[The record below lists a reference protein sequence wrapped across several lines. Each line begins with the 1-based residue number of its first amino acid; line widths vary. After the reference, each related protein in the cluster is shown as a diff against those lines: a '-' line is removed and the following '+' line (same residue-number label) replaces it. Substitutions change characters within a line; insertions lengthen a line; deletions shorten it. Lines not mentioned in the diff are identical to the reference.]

1 MTTFDEREKAFE
13 AGFAHQQEAEF
24 KAEARR
30 DRLLGLWAG
39 ELLGLSG
46 DALQNY
52 ALAVMRADL
61 REPGDEDV
69 YEKIVADFAEK
80 GVDIMPS
87 DVRAKMDA
95 LLVAV
100 RTELHDKG

>member
-1 MTTFDEREKAFE
+1 MTTFDERERAFE
-13 AGFAHQQEAEF
+13 AGFAHQQDAEF

-39 ELLGLSG
+39 EKLGLSG

-52 ALAVMRADL
+52 MLSVMRADL
-61 REPGDEDV
+61 REPGDTDV

-80 GVDIMPS
+80 DVKVMPS
-87 DVRAKMDA
+87 EVRAKMDA
-95 LLVAV
+95 LLASV
-100 RTELHDKG
+100 RRELHDKG

>member
-13 AGFAHQQEAEF
+13 AGFAHQQDEEF
-24 KAEARR
+24 RAAARR

-39 ELLGLSG
+39 EKLGLSG
-46 DALQNY
+46 DALQDY
-52 ALAVMRADL
+52 MLSVMRSDL
-61 REPGDEDV
+61 REPGDGDV
-69 YEKIVADFAEK
+69 FEKLVADFAEK

-87 DVRAKMDA
+87 EVRAKMDT
-95 LLVAV
+95 LLTAV

>member
-1 MTTFDEREKAFE
+1 MTTFDERERAFE
-13 AGFAHQQEAEF
+13 AGFAHQQDAEF

-39 ELLGLSG
+39 EKLGLSG

-52 ALAVMRADL
+52 MLSVMRADL
-61 REPGDEDV
+61 REPGDTDV

-80 GVDIMPS
+80 DVDILPS
-87 DVRAKMDA
+87 QVRAQMDA
-95 LLVAV
+95 AFKAAKA
-100 RTELHDKG
+100 EIKKG